1 MRKGILK
8 HFLAVGLLMGCA
20 EKSANVQ
27 GSYVSPISYE
37 AYSCRQLAE
46 EASRLSSRASE
57 ISGVQDKNATSDAVV
72 TGVSLVV
79 FWPAAFFIHGN
90 KGNSA
95 ELARL
100 KGEKDAV
107 EQAVIAK
114 ECSVK
119 FKSNS

>member
-1 MRKGILK
+1 MSGGILK
-8 HFLAVGLLMGCA
+8 FFLSFTLLTGCA

-27 GSYVSPISYE
+27 GSYVSPITYE
-37 AYSCRQLAE
+37 SYSCRQLAE

-57 ISGVQDKNATSDAVV
+57 ISGVQDKNATKDAVV

-107 EQAVIAK
+107 EQAIIRK
-114 ECSVK
+114 DCSVK
-119 FKSNS
+119 FKSN